1 MSFANLITRMTQA
14 AVAGDGAGVAAC
26 FTPDG
31 VYHDVY
37 YGAFRGSEI
46 AGMIENHFHRDARNF
61 RWDIHDPVE
70 AEGIGYARYVFS
82 YTSKLNCAKGRRG
95 IFEGIVCCR
104 LREGLISDYSRS
116 RQCRGRTARTW
127 LRPGADGKIRGQAGR
142 RTQSPRRNRGA
153 FGLRHHF
160 GRHVPPARKRAA
172 ASMVCG
178 WFMMN
183 GGSRV
188 PP

>member
-82 YTSKLNCAKGRRG
+82 YTSKLDGAKGRRG

-104 LREGLISDYSRS
+104 LRDGLISDYSEVANAAVGLHELGFAPERMAKFVAKQADELKA
-116 RQCRGRTARTW
+116 RAETAAH
-127 LRPGADGKIRGQAGR
+127 LD
-142 RTQSPRRNRGA
+142 
-153 FGLRHHF
+153 
-160 GRHVPPARKRAA
+160 
-172 ASMVCG
+172 
-178 WFMMN
+178 
-183 GGSRV
+183 
-188 PP
+188 